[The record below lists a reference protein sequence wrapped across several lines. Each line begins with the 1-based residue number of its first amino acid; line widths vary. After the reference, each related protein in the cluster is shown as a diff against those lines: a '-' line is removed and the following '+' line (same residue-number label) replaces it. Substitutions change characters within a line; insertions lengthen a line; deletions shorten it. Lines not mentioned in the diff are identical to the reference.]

1 MESEARS
8 RYKRISFRVSSEMTA
23 IHPSDL
29 EKIIQAIL
37 KAQRNT
43 QWKPQKAEPHLKK
56 RIRLGR
62 TFT

>member
-1 MESEARS
+1 
-8 RYKRISFRVSSEMTA
+8 MTA
-23 IHPSDL
+23 INPSDL

-37 KAQRNT
+37 KAQRNI